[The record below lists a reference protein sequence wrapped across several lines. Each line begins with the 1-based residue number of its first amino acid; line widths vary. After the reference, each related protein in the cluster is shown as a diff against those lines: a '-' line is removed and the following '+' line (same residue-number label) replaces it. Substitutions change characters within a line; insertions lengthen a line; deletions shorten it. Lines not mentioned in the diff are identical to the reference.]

1 VTLVGAVLSGLA
13 AGFLLPCIVTQIMM
27 HLPFEL
33 RGRGTGRFN
42 SFYFLGNFLSP
53 LIVLAV
59 AGGIGGLSNA
69 LIAIACGAAVVGL
82 LGFAL
87 KPHKTV

>member
-1 VTLVGAVLSGLA
+1 
-13 AGFLLPCIVTQIMM
+13 MM

-53 LIVLAV
+53 LIVLAI
-59 AGGIGGLSNA
+59 AGAVGGLSSA
-69 LIAIACGAAVVGL
+69 LIVIAILAALVGV

-87 KPHKTV
+87 KSTKTA